1 MVMVTPMAF
10 GLGATAYQRYRMRV
24 GGGVNLRRL
33 MVGLSAPEGLSL
45 LYTLVPAVACIGSLL
60 ATTSRGALIAFGGGL
75 VLALITLSRR
85 QRMGPWSFVAVL
97 TLAALSWSGRE
108 RTRERMPQSAS
119 DAPPRPAVGEAPL
132 GQMGGRWVGGSGF
145 NPFDV
150 RRGRATAWSMPAGAT
165 PWMEPYE
172 ASVAEV
178 ARAGFRAP

>member
-1 MVMVTPMAF
+1 LVQMATGTHRIYWFFKPWESGGESIFGPFVNRDHFAFYMVMVTPMAF

-97 TLAALSWSGRE
+97 TLAALSWYGLE
-108 RTRERMPQSAS
+108 RIQDRMSQFAS
-119 DAPPRPAVGEAPL
+119 
-132 GQMGGRWVGGSGF
+132 
-145 NPFDV
+145 
-150 RRGRATAWSMPAGAT
+150 
-165 PWMEPYE
+165 
-172 ASVAEV
+172 
-178 ARAGFRAP
+178 